1 MKLNLSII
9 ILFIFSS
16 CSNNGWTENIKL
28 ELISDCKINSK
39 NYLVNKDN
47 QLDVCECV
55 VDKFMNDFSFDEYQK
70 MTKENITNQSNPVI
84 YNKLDIYILATIE
97 KCEIP
102 F

>member
-9 ILFIFSS
+9 ILFIFTS
-16 CSNNGWTENIKL
+16 CSSNGWTERIKL

-39 NYLVNKDN
+39 NYFINKDN
-47 QLDVCECV
+47 QLEVCECV
-55 VDKFMNDFSFDEYQK
+55 VNKFIKDFSFDEYQK
-70 MTKENITNQSNPVI
+70 MTKGNITNQSNPI
-84 YNKLDIYILATIE
+84 MYNKLDIYMSTTIE